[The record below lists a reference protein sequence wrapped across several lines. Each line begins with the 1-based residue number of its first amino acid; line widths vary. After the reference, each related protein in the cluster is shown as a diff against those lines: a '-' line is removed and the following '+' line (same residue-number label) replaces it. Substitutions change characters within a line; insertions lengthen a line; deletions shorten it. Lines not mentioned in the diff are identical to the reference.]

1 MDLSAQ
7 TILFNFKQVLLYIKS
22 HYPMFPE
29 LTSALLQVYVVVDHV
44 SAEVGRWRPTTAA
57 IRQPMIGCTKTP

>member
-1 MDLSAQ
+1 
-7 TILFNFKQVLLYIKS
+7 
-22 HYPMFPE
+22 MFPE

-57 IRQPMIGCTKTP
+57 IRQPMIGCTKTL